1 MLTKSLKLLYV
12 IGTFKLFFEKSSS
25 LVNEG
30 FFSNGEIVD
39 DSLKVLMHMQ
49 LYMTRQQLL
58 TNTE

>member
-1 MLTKSLKLLYV
+1 M
-12 IGTFKLFFEKSSS
+12 
-25 LVNEG
+25 NEG